1 MWFQLQNWMLRN
13 DIGKESTIPCL
24 CQSDKGKAS
33 HQGRCNIRRSKLRS
47 KIART
52 SGHELCLW
60 KKKWARSTSRSNRDQ
75 MCFDS
80 KLDGVRINGKWK
92 KLSRNIIYRWKEK
105 DGRTMINSR
114 IHRLNIEQKN
124 KRVSILASACNLRN
138 LHIYRMS
145 LFDNKSVD
153 TTDSCLFANYNSPW
167 LILTN

>member
-1 MWFQLQNWMLRN
+1 MARSRRYRVCVKATREKQVTRDSVIYVDQNYVLKSQERA
-13 DIGKESTIPCL
+13 D
-24 CQSDKGKAS
+24 
-33 HQGRCNIRRSKLRS
+33 
-47 KIART
+47 T
-52 SGHELCLW
+52 SCACE